1 MYINKVTN
9 ELIEDGEV
17 SLMFAN
23 VSFPNGVLDESFLA
37 KQNIVKVEYEAQPVI
52 DDFTQKVEQDKL
64 ATLENGV
71 YIIKYRVLPKT
82 EVEIVEYRKSQV
94 PQSITPL
101 QAKLQLLKLGLL
113 DEVEALVTGDRTAQ
127 LYWEYASVVERDNA
141 VLLLMANSIG
151 LTSEQ
156 VDEMFIEASKLC

>member
-1 MYINKVTN
+1 MKYVKNNKVYSIQEIRVENTN
-9 ELIEDGEV
+9 MSIPDGADCKNLGYEFLEEVKAPVQDGFYAVEGAPINNKQTWELIEI
-17 SLMFAN
+17 
-23 VSFPNGVLDESFLA
+23 P
-37 KQNIVKVEYEAQPVI
+37 KV
-52 DDFTQKVEQDKL
+52 
-64 ATLENGV
+64 
-71 YIIKYRVLPKT
+71 
-82 EVEIVEYRKSQV
+82 V

-156 VDEMFIEASKLC
+156 VDEMFIEASKL

>member
-23 VSFPNGVLDESFLA
+23 ISFPNGVLDESFLA

-64 ATLENGV
+64 ATLENGI
-71 YIIKYRVLPKT
+71 YTIKYRVLPKT
-82 EVEIVEYRKSQV
+82 EDEIIEYRKSQV

-113 DEVEALVTGDRTAQ
+113 DEVEALVAGDRTSQ

-141 VLLLMANSIG
+141 VLLMMANSIG

-156 VDEMFIEASKLC
+156 VDEMFIAASKL

>member
-64 ATLENGV
+64 ATLENDV

-156 VDEMFIEASKLC
+156 VDEMFMEASKL

>member
-9 ELIEDGEV
+9 ELIEDNNV
-17 SLMFAN
+17 VLMFAN
-23 VSFPNGVLDESFLA
+23 VSFPNGVLDEAFLA

-71 YIIKYRVLPKT
+71 YTIKYRVLPKT
-82 EVEIVEYRKSQV
+82 EDEIIEYRKSQV

-113 DEVEALVTGDRTAQ
+113 DEVEALVINDRTSQ
-127 LYWEYASVVERDNA
+127 LYWEYASVVERDHKSLGLITE
-141 VLLLMANSIG
+141 VLGM
-151 LTSEQ
+151 TEDE
-156 VDEMFIEASKLC
+156 VDEFFITASKL

>member
-23 VSFPNGVLDESFLA
+23 VSFPNGVLDEEFLA
-37 KQNIVKVEYEAQPVI
+37 KQNIIKVEYEAQPVI

-71 YIIKYRVLPKT
+71 YIIKYSVLPKT
-82 EVEIVEYRKSQV
+82 EDEIVEYRKSQV
-94 PQSITPL
+94 PQAITPL

-113 DEVEALVTGDRTAQ
+113 DEVESLVTGDRTSQ

-141 VLLLMANSIG
+141 VLLLMANGIG

-156 VDEMFIEASKLC
+156 VDEMFIAASKL

>member
-9 ELIEDGEV
+9 ELIEDNNV
-17 SLMFAN
+17 VLMFAN

-37 KQNIVKVEYEAQPVI
+37 KQNIVKVEYEAQPGI

-82 EVEIVEYRKSQV
+82 EVEITEYRKSQV
-94 PQSITPL
+94 PKSITPL
-101 QAKLQLLKLGLL
+101 QTKLQLLKLGLL
-113 DEVEALVTGDRTAQ
+113 DEVEVLVTGDRTAQ

-156 VDEMFIEASKLC
+156 VDEMFIEASKL

>member
-1 MYINKVTN
+1 MYINKLTN
-9 ELIEDGEV
+9 ELIEDNNV
-17 SLMFAN
+17 VLMFAN

-37 KQNIVKVEYEAQPVI
+37 KQNIVKVEYETQPVI
-52 DDFTQKVEQDKL
+52 DDFTQDVEQDKF

-71 YIIKYRVLPKT
+71 YIINYRVLPKT

-113 DEVEALVTGDRTAQ
+113 DEVEALVTGDRAAQ

-156 VDEMFIEASKLC
+156 VDEMFIEASKL

>member
-9 ELIEDGEV
+9 EFIEDSEV
-17 SLMFAN
+17 RLMFAN
-23 VSFPNGVLDESFLA
+23 VSFPNGVLDEIFLA
-37 KQNIVKVEYEAQPVI
+37 ENDIVKVEYEPQPTI
-52 DDFTQKVEQDKL
+52 DEWTQKVEQDKS
-64 ATLENGV
+64 ATLENGR
-71 YIIKYRVLPKT
+71 YIIKYRVLHKT
-82 EVEIVEYRKSQV
+82 ETEIIEYRKSQV

-101 QAKLQLLKLGLL
+101 QAKLQLLKIGLL

-127 LYWEYASVVERDNA
+127 LYWEYASVIERDNA

-156 VDEMFIEASKLC
+156 VDEMFISASKL

>member
-23 VSFPNGVLDESFLA
+23 VSFPNGALDEAFLA

-52 DDFTQKVEQDKL
+52 DDFTQYIEQDKF
-64 ATLENGV
+64 ATLENGA

-141 VLLLMANSIG
+141 VLLLMANSVG

-156 VDEMFIEASKLC
+156 VDEMFIEASKL

>member
-37 KQNIVKVEYEAQPVI
+37 KQNIVKVECEAQPVI
-52 DDFTQKVEQDKL
+52 DNFTQKVEQDKL

-71 YIIKYRVLPKT
+71 YTIKYRVLPKT

-113 DEVEALVTGDRTAQ
+113 DEVEVLVTGDRAAQ

-156 VDEMFIEASKLC
+156 VDEMFIEASKL

>member
-9 ELIEDGEV
+9 ELIEDNNV
-17 SLMFAN
+17 VLMFAN
-23 VSFPNGVLDESFLA
+23 VSFPNGVLDEAFLA

-64 ATLENGV
+64 ATLENGI
-71 YIIKYRVLPKT
+71 YIIKYSVLPKT
-82 EVEIVEYRKSQV
+82 EDEIVEYRKSQV

-113 DEVEALVTGDRTAQ
+113 DEVEALVTGDRTSQ
-127 LYWEYASVVERDNA
+127 LYWEYASVIERDNEI
-141 VLLLMANSIG
+141 LLMMAEQLG

-156 VDEMFIEASKLC
+156 VDEMFIEASKL

>member
-64 ATLENGV
+64 ATLENDV

-113 DEVEALVTGDRTAQ
+113 DEVEALVTGDRAAQ

-156 VDEMFIEASKLC
+156 VDEMFMEASKL

>member
-1 MYINKVTN
+1 MYINKATN
-9 ELIEDGEV
+9 ELIEDNNV
-17 SLMFAN
+17 VLMFAN

-37 KQNIVKVEYEAQPVI
+37 ERNIVKVEYEARPVI
-52 DDFTQKVEQDKL
+52 DDFTQKVEQDEL
-64 ATLENGV
+64 ATLENGR

-82 EVEIVEYRKSQV
+82 ESEIIEYKKSQV

-127 LYWEYASVVERDNA
+127 LYWEYASIIKRDNA
-141 VLLLMANSIG
+141 VLLLMANSLG

-156 VDEMFIEASKLC
+156 VDEMFIEASKL

>member
-9 ELIEDGEV
+9 ELIEDNNV
-17 SLMFAN
+17 VLMFAN
-23 VSFPNGVLDESFLA
+23 VSFPNGVLDEAFLA

-52 DDFTQKVEQDKL
+52 DDFTQKIEQDKL
-64 ATLENGV
+64 ATLQNGV
-71 YIIKYRVLPKT
+71 YTIKYRVLPKT
-82 EVEIVEYRKSQV
+82 EEEIVEYRKSQV

-101 QAKLQLLKLGLL
+101 QAKLHLLKLGLL
-113 DEVEALVTGDRTAQ
+113 DEVEVLVTGDRTSQ
-127 LYWEYASVVERDNA
+127 LYWEYASVVERDNS

-156 VDEMFIEASKLC
+156 VDEMFIEASKL

>member
-1 MYINKVTN
+1 MYINKLTN
-9 ELIEDGEV
+9 ELIEDSNV
-17 SLMFAN
+17 VLMFAN
-23 VSFPNGVLDESFLA
+23 VSFPNGVLDEAFLA

-52 DDFTQKVEQDKL
+52 DDFTQDVEQDKL

-71 YIIKYRVLPKT
+71 YTIKYRVLPKT
-82 EVEIVEYRKSQV
+82 EDEIVEYRKSQV

-113 DEVEALVTGDRTAQ
+113 DEVEALVTGDRTSQ
-127 LYWEYASVVERDNA
+127 LYWEYALIIERDNEI
-141 VLLLMANSIG
+141 LLMMAEQLG

-156 VDEMFIEASKLC
+156 VDEMFIAASKL

>member
-64 ATLENGV
+64 ATLENDV

-113 DEVEALVTGDRTAQ
+113 DEVEALVTGDRASQ

-156 VDEMFIEASKLC
+156 VDEMFIEASKL

>member
-9 ELIEDGEV
+9 EFIEDGEV

-71 YIIKYRVLPKT
+71 YTIKYRVLPKT

-101 QAKLQLLKLGLL
+101 QSKLQLLKLGLL
-113 DEVEALVTGDRTAQ
+113 DEVEALVTGDRSAQ

-156 VDEMFIEASKLC
+156 VDEMFIAASKL

>member
-9 ELIEDGEV
+9 ELIEDNNV
-17 SLMFAN
+17 VLMFAN
-23 VSFPNGVLDESFLA
+23 VSFPNGVLDEAFLA

-71 YIIKYRVLPKT
+71 YTIKYRVLHKT
-82 EVEIVEYRKSQV
+82 EDEIIEYRKSQV

-127 LYWEYASVVERDNA
+127 LYWEYASIIERDNEI
-141 VLLLMANSIG
+141 LLMMAEQIG

-156 VDEMFIEASKLC
+156 VDEMFIEASKL

>member
-17 SLMFAN
+17 VLMFAN

-64 ATLENGV
+64 ATLENDV

-82 EVEIVEYRKSQV
+82 EDEIVEYRKSQV

-156 VDEMFIEASKLC
+156 VDEMFMEASKL

>member
-17 SLMFAN
+17 VLMFAN

-52 DDFTQKVEQDKL
+52 DDFTQKVEQDKF

-113 DEVEALVTGDRTAQ
+113 DEVEALVTGDRASQ

-156 VDEMFIEASKLC
+156 VDEMFMEASKL